1 MKNII
6 YTGLLALGLFSCEL
20 ADKEFNASTGSAD
33 FTKTVVV
40 GDSYLAGYMDNALYA
55 EGQENGIG
63 AILSNQ
69 LSAVGNTLNKL
80 PLIEAGKSIGSMQN
94 GKYVLQIVDGA
105 LSPVPTE
112 GDVSLLSD
120 QSKWVNA
127 DVPFANVSVPGAK
140 AIHLVSPLLGDY
152 TLGEGNFNP
161 FYSRFATMPGTSTV
175 VEDALVNEPR
185 FFVYWAGINDVLDY
199 ASNGGVGSESGLEPG
214 DITSTDAFAES
225 VNGAIAMLSANNTMG
240 VVANIPDISKMPF
253 FTTVPYNAL
262 VLTSEQAQGL
272 NDYYEQ
278 VLDYN
283 NNAELLGLP
292 TITFVEGPNA
302 FVIED
307 ATYPLQIR
315 QMNATEKVLLSA
327 QSEIASWPTGQVLPL
342 TDGVVLTDAELKS
355 IADATTEF
363 NAIIKTAASNLSL
376 ADMNTWF
383 NSLAETGLLVDGN
396 LYTTTFVSGN
406 VFSLDG
412 LHPSMKGA
420 ALFANE
426 FIKAINT
433 KYNANIPSADVN
445 NQPGIVFP

>member
-120 QSKWVNA
+120 PSKWINA
-127 DVPFANVSVPGAK
+127 DAPFANVSVPGAK

-175 VEDALVNEPR
+175 VGDALVNEPS

-199 ASNGGVGSESGLEPG
+199 AINGGVGSESGLMPG
-214 DITSTDAFAES
+214 DITSTDAFGQS

-253 FTTVPYNAL
+253 FTTVPHMAL
-262 VLTSEQAQGL
+262 VLTAEQAQGL
-272 NDYYEQ
+272 NLYFT
-278 VLDYN
+278 DYN
-283 NNAELLGLP
+283 AAATANGLP
-292 TITFVEGPNA
+292 TMDFVEGPNA

-315 QMNATEKVLLSA
+315 QMKATEKVLLSA
-327 QSEIASWPTGQVLPL
+327 QSEIASWPAGQVLPL

-355 IADATTEF
+355 IADATTAF
-363 NAIIKTAASNLSL
+363 NAIIKTAASNLAL